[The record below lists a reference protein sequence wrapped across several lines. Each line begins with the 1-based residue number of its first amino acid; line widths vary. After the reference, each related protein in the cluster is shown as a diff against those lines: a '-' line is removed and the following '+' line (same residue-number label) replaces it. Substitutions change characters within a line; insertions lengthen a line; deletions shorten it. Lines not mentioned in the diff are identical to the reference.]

1 MDQWWN
7 DADDAPASE
16 PAANPFKP
24 ISVSERFEKM
34 EKKPH
39 HSSNMLIPPRPGQ
52 LYGEAYP
59 FAAPLTPP
67 RPFPT
72 AQPNPF
78 ASAGATAIPPHV
90 EDGPFSLSKPSPIR
104 QGSLIPSAQVSEPA
118 STEPPASVPVSIW
131 SIDDDP
137 ISPAAEPFSSWQS
150 PLQPSVSAT
159 QPDKA
164 AGESFD
170 TIKEEAPAMV
180 RDERNVPAYLRS
192 RPLPAKPLMPS
203 EPFPEQDEMPET
215 ASAEPAKEETEAVSP
230 AVVELPSRRRRSR
243 TKTADTPAQTAGIEP
258 TPSEASETD
267 TSQQQ
272 GEPAAA
278 SIQPDAAAASEQAE
292 VFFPLETDDSDDPAA
307 VLQPSVEDQDLP
319 RRRSRRQASETAEF
333 PNDQPAAKPSSVS
346 PPIEPLPEMP
356 VSPWGPN
363 PFANEYPAH
372 MADQPGLEL
381 PQVPLWTPPSDMA
394 YKQGFTDEENDPD
407 ATGYPTGN
415 DTPFGQPLFGSDP
428 APMATELPQV
438 PLWTPPSGMAYEQGF
453 TDEENDPDATGYPT
467 GNDTPFGQPLF
478 GSDPA
483 PMAAELPQAPL
494 WTPPSVMAY
503 EQGFTD
509 EENDPDATGYPT
521 GNDTPFGQPLFGSD
535 PAPMATELPQVPLWT
550 PPSGMAYEQG
560 FTDEENDPDATGYPT
575 GNDTPFGQ
583 PLFGSD
589 PAPMAAELPQAPL
602 WTPPS
607 VMAYEQG
614 FADGEN
620 DSGERNDN
628 DEAFF
633 PPEDSSAGYPPIP
646 ELVQPPFAQPLNSM
660 VQPDF
665 MSDLPL
671 PDEEPYDGLSFGMNN
686 DPLPENDIYTAAP
699 MQPWN
704 PADFQQPIGQPVST
718 VPRQPIRQGPAQQP
732 QPAPVAADKPPIQP
746 MRVVALV
753 CMVLMV
759 LFILLVG
766 GRMLFLYTSNS
777 AREGITASGK
787 GTLVHLKQPGV
798 TYEATV
804 MPATAAT
811 PAPTAIININD
822 PAADTLKKQALDE
835 QTGEENAAGM
845 QQDAPVQLRTRQEVY
860 PDNPL
865 LNILPGMEEL
875 HKEYPEV
882 VGKLVIPGLM
892 EEIVVQRNNTFYLTH
907 NYRGTASEG
916 GAVFVDESCNL
927 KAPPENLQLRGNGSI
942 AGKGFQPLWQYR
954 DSEAFAADYGV
965 VTLTTLY
972 EERQF
977 VLVAVIV
984 TSNDPASS
992 DYFNYKSYLSFDTDQ
1007 EMLDYVAKA
1016 RQHSLY
1022 PITTDVQPGDR
1033 LMTLSTVSSTGES
1046 ESLVLLLR
1054 MIR

>member
-394 YKQGFTDEENDPD
+394 YKQGFTDEENDP
-407 ATGYPTGN
+407 A
-415 DTPFGQPLFGSDP
+415 
-428 APMATELPQV
+428 
-438 PLWTPPSGMAYEQGF
+438 
-453 TDEENDPDATGYPT
+453 ATGYPT

-494 WTPPSVMAY
+494 WTHPSGMAY
-503 EQGFTD
+503 EQGFAD
-509 EENDPDATGYPT
+509 EENDPDAIGYPT
-521 GNDTPFGQPLFGSD
+521 GNDTPFGK
-535 PAPMATELPQVPLWT
+535 
-550 PPSGMAYEQG
+550 
-560 FTDEENDPDATGYPT
+560 
-575 GNDTPFGQ
+575 

>member
-394 YKQGFTDEENDPD
+394 YK
-407 ATGYPTGN
+407 
-415 DTPFGQPLFGSDP
+415 
-428 APMATELPQV
+428 
-438 PLWTPPSGMAYEQGF
+438 
-453 TDEENDPDATGYPT
+453 
-467 GNDTPFGQPLF
+467 
-478 GSDPA
+478 
-483 PMAAELPQAPL
+483 
-494 WTPPSVMAY
+494 
-503 EQGFTD
+503 
-509 EENDPDATGYPT
+509 
-521 GNDTPFGQPLFGSD
+521 
-535 PAPMATELPQVPLWT
+535 
-550 PPSGMAYEQG
+550 QG